1 MIHWPWNQLRTS
13 YFFSLVALQHGS
25 APVPTLR
32 EVNCCLNQAIC
43 WEGELLVIINQSV
56 YSPPPFFTAL
66 TLDLRKFHFL
76 FPPKGEDFG
85 SVLLIWFKGLVLCEA
100 FQRTFS
106 AALAKFHREV
116 AAQAETKWRP
126 IRARARSEWNK
137 RCAAN
142 AFEKVQM
149 QFLLTFFCFGKKVR
163 NKKKGSFSASL
174 PSFHYFIISLPSPS
188 PSDNSSHLSKPST
201 SNFRVWMFQGQS

>member
-1 MIHWPWNQLRTS
+1 
-13 YFFSLVALQHGS
+13 
-25 APVPTLR
+25 
-32 EVNCCLNQAIC
+32 
-43 WEGELLVIINQSV
+43 
-56 YSPPPFFTAL
+56 
-66 TLDLRKFHFL
+66 
-76 FPPKGEDFG
+76 
-85 SVLLIWFKGLVLCEA
+85 VLCEA

-149 QFLLTFFCFGKKVR
+149 QFL
-163 NKKKGSFSASL
+163 ASL
-174 PSFHYFIISLPSPS
+174 L
-188 PSDNSSHLSKPST
+188 L
-201 SNFRVWMFQGQS
+201 RGA